1 MNYRLKTIF
10 LCGCLWFTACSD
22 DGTPSNTAI
31 TTPTNNATDAGTDSS
46 PDAQFAGVTHCEAD
60 TDCDDGLACTTDS
73 CVDKPGEG
81 KVCAWA
87 VAADTCLIEGVCRAT
102 GDPDPSGCGT
112 CDPATPSTWSGAA
125 DGTACD
131 DMNICTFNTTCQA
144 GVCAGE
150 SVDCSD
156 GNSCTVD
163 SCDATTGCVN
173 TALNDGATCDD
184 ESLCTQTDTCQ
195 AGECVGTAVSCE
207 DGNACTDDTCDP
219 AVGCANTN
227 NTAECDDLDPCTTG
241 DICAD
246 GVCNAGGPETCDD
259 GNACTIDICHAVAG
273 CQHLPTNNPCCSG
286 QVSICDDGDPCTT
299 DVCDPTTAD
308 CSYSLNTASCND
320 SNACTENDTC
330 NAGTCGGTPRSCDD
344 GNSCTTDTCN
354 INQGCFST
362 AINAGTCDDGLAC
375 STGDSCM
382 AGVCVADTTQCLCTP
397 TFTDATKIT
406 VLTLGNGTA
415 VGEALDIDGDG
426 DRDNALSPLGTFVN
440 QPLTDSLVAGSL
452 VLLFEYIGFQPGQ
465 FTLALLTGALDPA
478 NATCNLQTTT
488 CNYVSDRTSLDPLSC
503 APVVSLPATRTGNF
517 VAGGGPTTTVPIAI
531 PLNATSV
538 LNVKLY
544 KARVEQTV
552 TLSGTNVTGFSGIL
566 AGAITETDLNA
577 AINALDPASLPL
589 PPAQLISLLGT
600 LSPNDIDSD
609 GNGSLD
615 AKSIGLKI
623 SGIDGNLTGVQ

>member
-1 MNYRLKTIF
+1 
-10 LCGCLWFTACSD
+10 
-22 DGTPSNTAI
+22 
-31 TTPTNNATDAGTDSS
+31 
-46 PDAQFAGVTHCEAD
+46 
-60 TDCDDGLACTTDS
+60 
-73 CVDKPGEG
+73 
-81 KVCAWA
+81 
-87 VAADTCLIEGVCRAT
+87 
-102 GDPDPSGCGT
+102 
-112 CDPATPSTWSGAA
+112 
-125 DGTACD
+125 
-131 DMNICTFNTTCQA
+131 
-144 GVCAGE
+144 
-150 SVDCSD
+150 
-156 GNSCTVD
+156 
-163 SCDATTGCVN
+163 
-173 TALNDGATCDD
+173 
-184 ESLCTQTDTCQ
+184 
-195 AGECVGTAVSCE
+195 
-207 DGNACTDDTCDP
+207 
-219 AVGCANTN
+219 
-227 NTAECDDLDPCTTG
+227 
-241 DICAD
+241 
-246 GVCNAGGPETCDD
+246 
-259 GNACTIDICHAVAG
+259 
-273 CQHLPTNNPCCSG
+273 
-286 QVSICDDGDPCTT
+286 
-299 DVCDPTTAD
+299 
-308 CSYSLNTASCND
+308 
-320 SNACTENDTC
+320 
-330 NAGTCGGTPRSCDD
+330 
-344 GNSCTTDTCN
+344 
-354 INQGCFST
+354 
-362 AINAGTCDDGLAC
+362 
-375 STGDSCM
+375 M